1 MTIHGSVTGVVNIHT
16 QRTWEKIHTRMQR
29 CARSSCPFA
38 STWHSTHCCASCER
52 SGLHGPH
59 CERLQ
64 FGAPDAQRP
73 NDAQKTLPSGSTV
86 QEHFLLGDRSY
97 LLHLPPLAVCAAS
110 PPASH
115 VFCFHG
121 AGGRPDHH
129 VNEWE
134 PLVAAGAVVGVYPR
148 GFNGG
153 WALGNVPLQPSEDLE
168 VAAAVKFV
176 EAVLADV
183 EARLPAAFTAPGR
196 PLRFAHGFSNGA
208 GLVQLLACVRPSLF
222 VAASAFATQMREGQR
237 PMGDS
242 RIALLQVSGMADE
255 VIPYEGG
262 VRVWAP
268 SLCAQRTRLASGQT
282 STAAWHLRPSGAP
295 VGCCTRGRLGCRVGL
310 GWCTLASLMW
320 AMASLQSPAGGTT
333 MSSVPPRPRVDS
345 SGWCGSF
352 FAPPPP
358 REPSPPSPCVRDRCE
373 WLQLLSGT

>member
-183 EARLPAAFTAPGR
+183 EAQLPAAFTAPGR

-262 VRVWAP
+262 RSRVGAIFMRAEDSASLWADFNGCVAP
-268 SLCAQRTRLASGQT
+268 TTKRSASGVLHT
-282 STAAWHLRPSGAP
+282 WE
-295 VGCCTRGRLGCRVGL
+295 
-310 GWCTLASLMW
+310 
-320 AMASLQSPAGGTT
+320 AG
-333 MSSVPPRPRVDS
+333 VPGGPRVVHLGLADVGHGIPS
-345 SGWCGSF
+345 IASRWDDYELGATKATGGLLGLVWEF
-352 FAPPPP
+352 FRAAAPPGALAAFPV
-358 REPSPPSPCVRDRCE
+358 RERSV
-373 WLQLLSGT
+373 